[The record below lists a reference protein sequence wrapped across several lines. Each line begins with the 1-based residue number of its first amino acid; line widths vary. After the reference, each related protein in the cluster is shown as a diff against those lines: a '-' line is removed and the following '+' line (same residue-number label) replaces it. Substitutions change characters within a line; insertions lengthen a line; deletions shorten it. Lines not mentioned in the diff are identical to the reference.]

1 MRVQPD
7 TKQRMHN
14 ILFYLLLAAA
24 VLMTGWLS
32 QRHLLVWDWSDN
44 ASNSLSK
51 TSKALLDRLDAPLKI
66 TCFAPDNSQLR
77 LQISEFINRY
87 QRYSSGIQFEFLDPA
102 RHPALIREL
111 GIRVSGEL
119 RLEYAGRSENLSQID
134 EQSVSNAIQRLL
146 LQSERWILAIE
157 GHGERRFDRQAN
169 HDLEL
174 FGTELKK
181 KGFRIQPVDLST
193 QQRIADNSDVLVLAG
208 PQTGFL
214 PGETSLIVE
223 YVNRGGNLLWLL
235 EPDDLSETL
244 QPLADLLRL
253 KLLPGTIVDASGAGL
268 GLDDPALALVA
279 SYPDHP
285 VTRQIESLTLYPHA
299 AALEYLPAD
308 TWQVTPLL
316 QTQALS
322 WNESGPISG
331 EIERN
336 PDSGEKPGPLNIGLA
351 FSRKLADREQR
362 IMVIGDG
369 DFLSNTYLGNGGN
382 LNLGLSL
389 IRWLSR
395 DDSLIDIPAHPAGD
409 AQLNL
414 SSSGGIMIALSFLVL
429 LPLSL
434 ALAGLAIWWRR
445 RNL

>member
-1 MRVQPD
+1 MQTRPD
-7 TKQRMHN
+7 IKQRMHS

-44 ASNSLSK
+44 ARNSLSE
-51 TSKALLDRLDAPLKI
+51 TSMALLERLDSPLKI
-66 TCFAPDNSQLR
+66 TCFAPENSQLR
-77 LQISEFINRY
+77 LQISEFISRY
-87 QRYSSGIQFEFLDPA
+87 QRHSAGIRFEFLDPA
-102 RHPALIREL
+102 QHPALIREL

-134 EQSVSNAIQRLL
+134 EQSISNAIQRLL
-146 LQSERWILAIE
+146 LQSERWILSIE

-169 HDLEL
+169 HDLGQL
-174 FGTELKK
+174 GSELKK
-181 KGFRIQPVDLST
+181 KGFRMQPVDLSA
-193 QQRIADNSDVLVLAG
+193 QQRIADNADVLVLAG

-214 PGETSLIVE
+214 PGETKLIVE
-223 YVNRGGNLLWLL
+223 YVKQGGNLLWLL
-235 EPDDLSETL
+235 EPNDLSDTL

-253 KLLPGTIVDASGAGL
+253 TLLPGTIVDASGAGL

-285 VTRQIESLTLYPHA
+285 ATRQMESLTLYPHA

-308 TWQVTPLL
+308 DWQITPLL
-316 QTQALS
+316 QTQPLS
-322 WNESGPISG
+322 WNESGPIRG

-336 PDSGEKPGPLNIGLA
+336 PAAGEKPGPLNIGLA
-351 FSRKLADREQR
+351 FSRKLQGREQR
-362 IMVIGDG
+362 IVVIGDG

-395 DDSLIDIPAHPAGD
+395 DDSLIDIPARPAGD

-414 SSSGGIMIALSFLVL
+414 SPVSGMLIALTFLVL

-434 ALAGLAIWWRR
+434 ALASLSVWWRR
-445 RNL
+445 RKL